1 MYEYFMGTGMPNVLQ
16 HCPSNQGETHGKVT
30 FRARGCAVFGRS
42 KLGRP
47 KFERYPDGS
56 SNGRRQPHHHFNVD
70 VQSGADDL
78 VLLPRLRAGPGVFA
92 ELSTVVVFGSG
103 LVSVGSRLRA
113 VTMRIWRR
121 VLERLDAAILRTDW
135 DCRRAVWLRPIRAS
149 EITEA

>member
-1 MYEYFMGTGMPNVLQ
+1 MYEYFMGTGMPNGLQ

-30 FRARGCAVFGRS
+30 FRARGFAVLGRS
-42 KLGRP
+42 ELGGP
-47 KFERYPDGS
+47 KSERYPDGS
-56 SNGRRQPHHHFNVD
+56 NNGRRQPHHLNVD

-78 VLLPRLRAGPGVFA
+78 VRLHSLHGGPGVYA
-92 ELSTVVVFGSG
+92 DLSAVVVFGSA
-103 LVSVGSRLRA
+103 LVSVVSRLRA

-121 VLERLDAAILRTDW
+121 VLERLDAVILPTDW